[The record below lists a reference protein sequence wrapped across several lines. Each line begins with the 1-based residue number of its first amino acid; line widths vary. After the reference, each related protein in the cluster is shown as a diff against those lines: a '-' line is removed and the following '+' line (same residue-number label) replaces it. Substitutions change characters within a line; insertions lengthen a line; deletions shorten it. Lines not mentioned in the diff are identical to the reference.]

1 MDQQMSAGEHY
12 EHGLVLKGVKM
23 FYEAIQDFRK
33 AALDPL
39 YMGKAQLQIALCFR
53 SVGRHE
59 EAVMAFRQALTA
71 PTFSLLEQR
80 HILYRLGQ
88 TLEALGRYDESF
100 EVYGWIRKEDPEFQD
115 VDRRMKHLSSG
126 GHGSAP
132 QARSSWQALMEKVR
146 KQGQGMKP
154 HLNAISEQIE
164 QRLSHWAEAMTSQR
178 WFESLSQGVSGRA
191 IQKLAQG
198 RHENRS
204 GQPDLWNRAREK
216 RRCSRVPVSL
226 HSHFSSTGRKVAG
239 EGELRDLSPW
249 GCRVKSSVGVPVGEN
264 LECCIFPDDAGNPF
278 IVDRATVRW
287 ISPHEFGLA
296 FTNIRPGVR
305 RQIAQLCRI
314 RTMER

>member
-23 FYEAIQDFRK
+23 FYEAIQDFRR

-39 YMGKAQLQIALCFR
+39 YMGKAHLQIALCFR

-71 PTFSLLEQR
+71 LTFSSLEQR
-80 HILYRLGQ
+80 HILYHLGQ
-88 TLEALGRYDESF
+88 TLELLGRYDESF
-100 EVYGWIRKEDPEFQD
+100 EVYGWIRGDDPGFQD

-126 GHGSAP
+126 GHRSASP
-132 QARSSWQALMEKVR
+132 VRSSWQTLMEKVG
-146 KQGQGMKP
+146 KQRRGVKP
-154 HLNAISEQIE
+154 RLNALSGQIE
-164 QRLSHWAEAMTSQR
+164 QWRSQWAEMMKSQR
-178 WFESLSQGVSGRA
+178 WFESLGPGASDRA
-191 IQKLAQG
+191 IEKLTHG
-198 RHENRS
+198 RQENRS
-204 GQPDLWNRAREK
+204 GQPELRKQAREK

-226 HSHFSSTGRKVAG
+226 RSHFSSAGRNVAG

-249 GCRVKSSVGVPVGEN
+249 GCRVKSSVGVPVGAN

-278 IVDRATVRW
+278 IIDKATVRW